1 MEAWLVTMTTV
12 VCLSMCLTV
21 VVLVWWI
28 VTRALPDQARR
39 HAEDM
44 LRATTA
50 NAAVVDSLLRQH
62 NEALDQQGR
71 RYQTSIAQALERL
84 TGQLE
89 TVCQGQLN
97 EIEKASRHSLHLLED
112 MRERRTP

>member
-71 RYQTSIAQALERL
+71 RYQTSVVQRLDSVVAELELVRSDADKAQA
-84 TGQLE
+84 T
-89 TVCQGQLN
+89 
-97 EIEKASRHSLHLLED
+97 ASRVLMLLED